1 MAFVDYYK
9 ILGVDKNIPQKDVR
23 VAYRERA
30 KQFHPDLHPN
40 DPKAKAKFQA
50 LNEAYEVISDP
61 DKRAKYDQFGEN
73 WKNAGGFGGGGF
85 GGGAGGAGGAGGN
98 PFEGFDFS
106 SFGNGGGGFSS
117 FFENLFGG
125 GRARGGQQ
133 GAGFGG
139 SGGFG
144 GFGGGANAGY
154 GAGADFGTGGCG
166 GGCNSGCGSQGART
180 NTGEMNM
187 NVNIDMYTA
196 LLGGEGIITLSN
208 GSKIKLKIKPETQNG
223 TKVRVRGKG
232 YDRGDGTFGD
242 LMITYNVKLPTGLN
256 EKQKE
261 LLRQMKEAQ

>member
-9 ILGVDKNIPQKDVR
+9 ILGVDKNIPQTDVR
-23 VAYRERA
+23 AAYRKRA

-50 LNEAYEVISDP
+50 LNEAYDVISDP
-61 DKRAKYDQFGEN
+61 DKRAKYDKYGEQ
-73 WKNAGGFGGGGF
+73 WKNAQAYEQAGGFGGF
-85 GGGAGGAGGAGGN
+85 GGGAGGGGGN

-106 SFGNGGGGFSS
+106 NFGSGGSGFSS

-125 GRARGGQQ
+125 GRRRSGG
-133 GAGFGG
+133 GAG
-139 SGGFG
+139 GGFSG
-144 GFGGGANAGY
+144 FSGFGGGNGGYGAGY

-166 GGCNSGCGSQGART
+166 GCQGQGARQSS
-180 NTGEMNM
+180 GEMNM

-196 LLGGEGIITLSN
+196 LLGGEGIIKLSN

-242 LMITYNVKLPTGLN
+242 LIITYNVKLPTGLN
-256 EKQKE
+256 DRQKD
-261 LLRQMKEAQ
+261 LLKQMKEAQ

>member
-23 VAYRERA
+23 AAYRKRA

-61 DKRAKYDQFGEN
+61 EKRAKYDQYGEQ
-73 WKNAGGFGGGGF
+73 WKNVGGFGG
-85 GGGAGGAGGAGGN
+85 
-98 PFEGFDFS
+98 
-106 SFGNGGGGFSS
+106 GGGGFSS

-125 GRARGGQQ
+125 GRARGSQ
-133 GAGFGG
+133 GAGF
-139 SGGFG
+139 GGFG
-144 GFGGGANAGY
+144 GFGGAGAGF
-154 GAGADFGTGGCG
+154 GAGAEYGTGGCN
-166 GGCNSGCGSQGART
+166 GGCGGNSART

-261 LLRQMKEAQ
+261 LLRQMKEAK